1 MYSLCYKFNNFWNEA
16 EIFQLFSSLLES
28 KFYNLLL
35 FNDHVD
41 IIGSYK
47 TFLSY
52 LIKKLSRPL
61 LITQT
66 SEEILMEF
74 FSCHIIEMDPIIL
87 EIIENYL
94 PPGMAKE
101 NNSLLYTSEQQ
112 MFHPLLSKCVEIA
125 RYFLDNLNNNRAKII
140 GYLMQFSAEVREL
153 FVNWILNNQN
163 LSESIAI
170 PDMII
175 LVNSFLEVISTI
187 RIDFKY
193 SRVTWT
199 KFTREDDKKSIQKIS
214 ELFALKFFQNI
225 SKSTTAQERPSIY
238 ALITCA
244 LLNLSPSQQILNIL
258 ENDIKNRSSSD
269 LFNLDFLYIIE
280 CYLFDNFNY
289 YKEGELKKF
298 ISNQLHYATLFME
311 KDEYKKHSIEFMQA
325 IFYKIGKIV
334 IIFYFIK
341 IILERYIFNIIYYIR
356 YANKA
361 SCTEIFKSGCK
372 YYW

>member
-140 GYLMQFSAEVREL
+140 GYLMQFSA
-153 FVNWILNNQN
+153 
-163 LSESIAI
+163 
-170 PDMII
+170 
-175 LVNSFLEVISTI
+175 
-187 RIDFKY
+187 
-193 SRVTWT
+193 
-199 KFTREDDKKSIQKIS
+199 
-214 ELFALKFFQNI
+214 
-225 SKSTTAQERPSIY
+225 
-238 ALITCA
+238 
-244 LLNLSPSQQILNIL
+244 
-258 ENDIKNRSSSD
+258 
-269 LFNLDFLYIIE
+269 
-280 CYLFDNFNY
+280 
-289 YKEGELKKF
+289 
-298 ISNQLHYATLFME
+298 
-311 KDEYKKHSIEFMQA
+311 
-325 IFYKIGKIV
+325 
-334 IIFYFIK
+334 
-341 IILERYIFNIIYYIR
+341 
-356 YANKA
+356 
-361 SCTEIFKSGCK
+361 
-372 YYW
+372 